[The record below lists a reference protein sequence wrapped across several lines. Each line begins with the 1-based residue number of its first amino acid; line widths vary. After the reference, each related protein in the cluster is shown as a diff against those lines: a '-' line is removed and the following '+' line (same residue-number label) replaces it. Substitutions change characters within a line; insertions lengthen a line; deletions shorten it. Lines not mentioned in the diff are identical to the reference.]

1 MLSTK
6 SDFPAIQKITPA
18 AAPRNV
24 NIRGKRKMRMLHASS
39 AGNSDNSRFAHCRGH
54 GSATRNLSGV
64 IICPAKWTA
73 VLRRT
78 PSPLPNHTFREMEVN
93 LRLPACSGGK
103 NAASAGRDGTPPWVP
118 RAAARVRYAGR
129 AEARKNDSG
138 KGRSDTP
145 ESETGETPRQTGPF
159 HVRSK
164 CAASPCCRTFR
175 NARRRRI
182 RWESP
187 RHRNA
192 SRRRGNAKGAV
203 LPLPRGSP

>member
-6 SDFPAIQKITPA
+6 SYFFAAQKV
-18 AAPRNV
+18 APGAMDRNT
-24 NIRGKRKMRMLHASS
+24 NIRGKRKARILQASP
-39 AGNSDNSRFAHCRGH
+39 ARNSENPRFAHCRGH

-73 VLRRT
+73 VIRRT
-78 PSPLPNHTFREMEVN
+78 PSPLPNHTFHEMEVN

-103 NAASAGRDGTPPWVP
+103 NSASAGRDGTPPWVP
-118 RAAARVRYAGR
+118 RVAARVRCGGR
-129 AEARKNDSG
+129 AEARKSDSG
-138 KGRSDTP
+138 KGRSDTR

-175 NARRRRI
+175 NARTRRI

-192 SRRRGNAKGAV
+192 SRRPGNAMGAV
-203 LPLPRGSP
+203 LPLPPGSP